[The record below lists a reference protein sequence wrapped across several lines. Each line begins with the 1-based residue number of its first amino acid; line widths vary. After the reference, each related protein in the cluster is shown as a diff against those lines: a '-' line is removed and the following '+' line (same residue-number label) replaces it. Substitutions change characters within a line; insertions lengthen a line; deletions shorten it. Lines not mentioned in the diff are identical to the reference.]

1 MSGDLQVDDAGLASV
16 IQTVAQ
22 AATSGRSVFTSCAD
36 TSFLDEQVSTQAA
49 TFESTWRQE
58 LTAAATTIDEF
69 AAWMQQVA
77 DTMTATDADLAGGA
91 S

>member
-1 MSGDLQVDDAGLASV
+1 MSGDLQVDDAGLAAV
-16 IQTVAQ
+16 IQTVGQ
-22 AATSGRSVFTSCAD
+22 VAASSRGVFTSCAD
-36 TSFLDEQVSTQAA
+36 TSFFDEQVSTQVAA
-49 TFESTWRQE
+49 FESTWRLE

-77 DTMTATDADLAGGA
+77 DTMAATDTELADGA